1 LRYSIAAFN
10 PSGFFMKPSAK
21 FAIALSLAL
30 IGATQ
35 SAQAAPQL
43 RKINSSNIPPRAFRG
58 QTISLG
64 EGSFAF
70 SQEIA
75 GTSGDR
81 GIQRAGYI
89 WFGGQVRPMT
99 LTNGKERITSFSI
112 VGVQGNSAF
121 LSASYL
127 PTGATTGS
135 AQDALFWT
143 TGSRLQMLIGPGTL
157 LPGGD
162 RVKSFRTA
170 EVGAKGVAFVALG
183 QSGKKGIYLATH
195 RGTERIVD
203 QTTLIPGKNLTEFTI
218 SQISLSGRNIAFS
231 GIFGVSS
238 SRQGAVYAYRSGKL
252 EQVVNAGNR
261 VAVESR
267 TPDASITGAQ
277 VGLTGFPGQGL
288 YESAGVYVQPGPDKP
303 LTTIADNS
311 TVFPDR
317 PPIPNSV
324 TTSSSSNLCLAST
337 YSVFINENEAGR
349 TMFIKT
355 AAGLQKIV
363 SVGDRLDNK
372 VVKDIHASGR
382 YCSSRQL
389 GLAVEFQDEVA
400 IYQVTPDLPA
410 PPVKPAT
417 VR

>member
-1 LRYSIAAFN
+1 MNL
-10 PSGFFMKPSAK
+10 SAK
-21 FAIALSLAL
+21 FPIALCLVLTS
-30 IGATQ
+30 ATQ

-43 RKINSSNIPPRAFRG
+43 RKIHSVSTPPRAFRG
-58 QTISLG
+58 QTMTMG
-64 EGSFAF
+64 ESSFAF
-70 SQEIA
+70 AQEVT
-75 GTSGDR
+75 GEEGDR
-81 GIQRAGYI
+81 SIQRRSYI
-89 WFGGQVRPMT
+89 WFDNQVRPMT
-99 LTNGKERITSFSI
+99 MSNTQERITSFSI

-127 PTGATTGS
+127 PAGVTTGS

-143 TGSRLQMLIGPGTL
+143 TDNRLQMLIGPGTL

-170 EVGAKGVAFVALG
+170 EIGPKGVAFVAIG
-183 QSGKKGIYLATH
+183 QSGKKGIYLIT
-195 RGTERIVD
+195 RKGIERIVD

-218 SQISLSGRNIAFS
+218 SKLSLSGKNIAFS

-252 EQVVNAGNR
+252 EQVVDAGNR

-267 TPDASITGAQ
+267 TPDAIITGNQ

-288 YESAGVYVQPGPDKP
+288 YESAGVYVQSAPDQP
-303 LTTIADNS
+303 LTTIANNS

-317 PPIPNSV
+317 PEVPNSQS
-324 TTSSSSNLCLAST
+324 TSSSSNLCLTAT
-337 YSVFINENEAGR
+337 YSAFINENEAGR
-349 TMFIKT
+349 TMFVKT

-363 SVGDRLDNK
+363 SVGDRLDDK

-382 YCSSRQL
+382 YCYGTQL
-389 GLAVEFQDEVA
+389 GLAVEFPDEVA
-400 IYQVTPDLPA
+400 IYQVTPDLP
-410 PPVKPAT
+410 PVKPAPT
-417 VR
+417 PAP

>member
-1 LRYSIAAFN
+1 
-10 PSGFFMKPSAK
+10 MKLSAK
-21 FAIALSLAL
+21 FPIALCLVLTS
-30 IGATQ
+30 ATQ

-43 RKINSSNIPPRAFRG
+43 RKIHSVFTPPRAFRG
-58 QTISLG
+58 QTMSIG

-70 SQEIA
+70 TQEVT
-75 GTSGDR
+75 GGESDR
-81 GIQRAGYI
+81 GIQRLGYI
-89 WFGGQVRPMT
+89 WSSNQVRPIAMSNT
-99 LTNGKERITSFSI
+99 KEHITSFSI

-127 PTGATTGS
+127 PTGVTTGS

-143 TGSRLQMLIGPGTL
+143 TGKRLQMLIGPGTL

-170 EVGAKGVAFVALG
+170 EVGPKGVAFVALG

-195 RGTERIVD
+195 KGIERIVD

-218 SQISLSGRNIAFS
+218 SQLSLSGKNVAFS
-231 GIFGVSS
+231 GVFGVSS

-252 EQVVNAGNR
+252 EQVVDAGNR

-267 TPDASITGAQ
+267 SPDAVIIGSQ

-288 YESAGVYVQPGPDKP
+288 YESGGVYLQSGPGKA
-303 LTTIADNS
+303 LTIIANNS

-317 PPIPNSV
+317 PAVPNSQS
-324 TTSSSSNLCLAST
+324 TSSSSNLCLTST
-337 YSVFINENEAGR
+337 YSTFINENEAGR
-349 TMFIKT
+349 TMFVKT

-363 SVGDRLDNK
+363 SVGDRLGNK

-382 YCSSRQL
+382 YCNGRQL

-400 IYQVTPDLPA
+400 IYQVTPDLPV
-410 PPVKPAT
+410 PPVAPTPAP
-417 VR
+417 

>member
-1 LRYSIAAFN
+1 
-10 PSGFFMKPSAK
+10 MKPSAK
-21 FAIALSLAL
+21 FAIALCLVSVA
-30 IGATQ
+30 Q

-43 RKINSSNIPPRAFRG
+43 RKINSSTIPPRAFRG
-58 QTISLG
+58 QTMSLG

-75 GTSGDR
+75 GKEGDR

-89 WFGGQVRPMT
+89 WFGGRVRPMA

-127 PTGATTGS
+127 PNGVATGAS
-135 AQDALFWT
+135 QDALFWT
-143 TGSRLQMLIGPGTL
+143 TGNRLQMLIGPGTL

-170 EVGAKGVAFVALG
+170 EVGPRSIAFVALG

-195 RGTERIVD
+195 RGLERIAD

-218 SQISLSGRNIAFS
+218 SQLSLSGKNVAFS

-238 SRQGAVYAYRSGKL
+238 SRQGAVYAYRSGQL
-252 EQVVNAGNR
+252 EQVVDAGNR

-267 TPDASITGAQ
+267 SPDASITGAQ

-288 YESAGVYVQPGPDKP
+288 YESAGVYVQSSPGKP
-303 LTTIADNS
+303 LTTIANNS

-317 PPIPNSV
+317 PTVPNSQS
-324 TTSSSSNLCLAST
+324 TSSSSNLCLTST
-337 YSVFINENEAGR
+337 YSAFLNENEAGR
-349 TMFIKT
+349 TLFVQT

-372 VVKDIHASGR
+372 VVKDIHVSGR
-382 YCSSRQL
+382 YCNSRQL

-417 VR
+417 AR

>member
-1 LRYSIAAFN
+1 
-10 PSGFFMKPSAK
+10 MKLSAK
-21 FAIALSLAL
+21 FPIALCLVLTS
-30 IGATQ
+30 ATQ

-43 RKINSSNIPPRAFRG
+43 RKIHSVFTPARAFRG
-58 QTISLG
+58 QTMSLS
-64 EGSFAF
+64 ESSFAF
-70 SQEIA
+70 AQEVT
-75 GTSGDR
+75 GVSDR
-81 GIQRAGYI
+81 GIQRLGYI
-89 WFGGQVRPMT
+89 WSGNQVRPMT
-99 LTNGKERITSFSI
+99 MSNTKERITSFSI

-127 PTGATTGS
+127 PTGVTTGS

-143 TGSRLQMLIGPGTL
+143 TDNRLQMLIGPGTL

-170 EVGAKGVAFVALG
+170 EVGPKGVAFVALG
-183 QSGKKGIYLATH
+183 QSGKKGIYLVTH
-195 RGTERIVD
+195 KGIERIVD

-218 SQISLSGRNIAFS
+218 SQLSLSGKNVAFS
-231 GIFGVSS
+231 GVFGSPS

-252 EQVVNAGNR
+252 EQIVDAGNR

-267 TPDASITGAQ
+267 SPDAVITGSQ

-288 YESAGVYVQPGPDKP
+288 YESGGVYLQSGPGQP
-303 LTTIADNS
+303 LTIIANNS

-317 PPIPNSV
+317 PPVPNSQS
-324 TTSSSSNLCLAST
+324 TSSSSNLCLTST

-349 TMFIKT
+349 SMFVKT

-363 SVGDRLDNK
+363 SVGDRLDDK

-382 YCSSRQL
+382 YCNGKQL
-389 GLAVEFQDEVA
+389 GLAVEFQDDEVA
-400 IYQVTPDLPA
+400 IYQVTPDLPV
-410 PPVKPAT
+410 PPVKPAPT
-417 VR
+417 PMPTT